1 MKDDIKN
8 TKEKLVGE
16 MALVKGMY
24 CSYRGSESSSQQS
37 CSLAH
42 KPVTPED
49 LMPFSSL
56 RRRMYSCVPFTD
68 THSCTYKL

>member
-16 MALVKGMY
+16 TALVKGMY

-42 KPVTPED
+42 KPVTRGFNALLQPPKAYV
-49 LMPFSSL
+49 LM
-56 RRRMYSCVPFTD
+56 
-68 THSCTYKL
+68 CTFHRHTLLHI